1 MTYTR
6 LRQMMLFIAV
16 GLLLVVSVR
25 AEEFT
30 FKVKPGKPNEVKF
43 ISKAPLETIEGIT
56 NDISGSVTVDPA
68 NADLKTAGEFEVQM
82 ATIDTDNSIRNGHM
96 RDNHLQTDKYPTS
109 SFEMKSIEGL
119 DDGMLPDGKPVN
131 FRIKGQFTLH
141 GVTKEISPEI
151 TALWNSTNKSLKVT
165 AKFNVLLQDY
175 DIPRP
180 QFLFMKLA
188 VEQKVE
194 INFTAYAK

>member
-1 MTYTR
+1 
-6 LRQMMLFIAV
+6 
-16 GLLLVVSVR
+16 
-25 AEEFT
+25 
-30 FKVKPGKPNEVKF
+30 
-43 ISKAPLETIEGIT
+43 
-56 NDISGSVTVDPA
+56 
-68 NADLKTAGEFEVQM
+68 
-82 ATIDTDNSIRNGHM
+82 
-96 RDNHLQTDKYPTS
+96 
-109 SFEMKSIEGL
+109 
-119 DDGMLPDGKPVN
+119 VN